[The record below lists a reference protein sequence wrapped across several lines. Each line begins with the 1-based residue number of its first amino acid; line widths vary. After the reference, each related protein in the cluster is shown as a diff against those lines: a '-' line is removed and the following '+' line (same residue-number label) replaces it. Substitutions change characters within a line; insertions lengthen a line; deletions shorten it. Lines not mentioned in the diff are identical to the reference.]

1 MGGCL
6 HLIEAGLRR
15 PLEAR
20 KELEKLKM
28 ADGKATGGKDQGGG
42 ERTAGPFLLLTP
54 GVPLVFTLLQT
65 LCLLMPGTL
74 KIFSQILH
82 LLALN
87 INFLNN

>member
-1 MGGCL
+1 M
-6 HLIEAGLRR
+6 IEAGLRR

-20 KELEKLKM
+20 KELGKLKM
-28 ADGKATGGKDQGGG
+28 ANGKARGGKDEGVG
-42 ERTAGPFLLLTP
+42 ERAAGPFLLLTP

-74 KIFSQILH
+74 KIVSQILH

-87 INFLNN
+87 KY

>member
-1 MGGCL
+1 M
-6 HLIEAGLRR
+6 IEAGLRR

-20 KELEKLKM
+20 KELGKLKM
-28 ADGKATGGKDQGGG
+28 ANGKARGGKDEGVG
-42 ERTAGPFLLLTP
+42 ERTAGPFLLLAP

-87 INFLNN
+87 KY